1 MLVSW
6 LHNFHYFKLS
16 VFSLTFPPLSRLFGA
31 KCDKCLRS
39 FGKNDYVMRA
49 KNKIFHLE
57 CFQCA
62 ACEKQLM
69 PGNEYSLRQDE
80 LFCKDHSLEGSGVGG
95 VGGAAS
101 IVSPGINGDL
111 KKENAL
117 ENNNTILQH
126 HNTSNSSED
135 NSEGRAWDGKSNI
148 IEIPVITPVSNR
160 LGYQK
165 TNATVGESLNQI
177 LIFAKFTQPHGSLYK
192 PGYQFTNVGWP
203 RV

>member
-1 MLVSW
+1 MT
-6 LHNFHYFKLS
+6 
-16 VFSLTFPPLSRLFGA
+16 FSPLSRLFGA

-39 FGKNDYVMRA
+39 FGKSDYVMRA

-69 PGNEYSLRQDE
+69 PGNEYSLRHDE
-80 LFCKDHSLEGSGVGG
+80 LFCKDHSLEGSGS
-95 VGGAAS
+95 AS
-101 IVSPGINGDL
+101 IVPPTGGINGDHL
-111 KKENAL
+111 KKEHAL

-135 NSEGRAWDGKSNI
+135 NSEGRAVRKRNVL
-148 IEIPVITPVSNR
+148 EIPAILITALG

-165 TNATVGESLNQI
+165 T
-177 LIFAKFTQPHGSLYK
+177 
-192 PGYQFTNVGWP
+192 
-203 RV
+203 

>member
-1 MLVSW
+1 MSTFRLT
-6 LHNFHYFKLS
+6 LS
-16 VFSLTFPPLSRLFGA
+16 PLSFHRLFGA

-69 PGNEYSLRQDE
+69 PGNEYSLRHDE
-80 LFCKDHSLEGSGVGG
+80 LFCKDHSLEGSGG
-95 VGGAAS
+95 VGAS
-101 IVSPGINGDL
+101 IVPPGINGDL

-135 NSEGRAWDGKSNI
+135 NSEGRTD
-148 IEIPVITPVSNR
+148 R
-160 LGYQK
+160 K
-165 TNATVGESLNQI
+165 TR
-177 LIFAKFTQPHGSLYK
+177 H
-192 PGYQFTNVGWP
+192 
-203 RV
+203 